1 MRRRPAAKPRRWA
14 RRTPGSSPAPDR
26 RRFAGTRTDSG
37 LAPAREPANV
47 RAVTRGH
54 FITFEGGE
62 GAGKST
68 QVRILAERLKSA
80 GVEVVATREP
90 GGSPGAEAI
99 RALLVTG
106 DPDRWSAV
114 SETLLM
120 YAARRDH
127 IERTIRPALQRGA
140 WVISDRFAD
149 SSRAYQGAGG
159 GVAADF
165 LAAMETHVLQDTRPD
180 LTLIL
185 DLPVEQGLERAGQRG
200 GHEARF
206 EAKDL
211 AFHQRLREAFLDIA
225 LAEPARCAV
234 IDALAARDAVSEA
247 IWAAVSARLP
257 VGAVA

>member
-1 MRRRPAAKPRRWA
+1 
-14 RRTPGSSPAPDR
+14 
-26 RRFAGTRTDSG
+26 
-37 LAPAREPANV
+37 V
-47 RAVTRGH
+47 IRGQ

-68 QVRILAERLKSA
+68 QVRILAERLSA
-80 GVEVVATREP
+80 VGIEVVATREP

-127 IERTIRPALQRGA
+127 IERTIRPALERGA

-159 GVAADF
+159 GVSPAL
-165 LAAMETHVLQDTRPD
+165 LAAMEAYVLENTRPD
-180 LTLIL
+180 LTLVL
-185 DLPVEQGLERAGQRG
+185 DLPVELGLERAGLRG
-200 GHEARF
+200 GDEARF

-211 AFHQRLREAFLDIA
+211 EFHQRLRKAFLAIA
-225 LAEPARCAV
+225 KTESRRCVV
-234 IDALAARDAVSEA
+234 IDAKASPELVAKAV
-247 IWAAVSARLP
+247 WNAVEARLP
-257 VGAVA
+257 GARG